1 MGSLTP
7 QLVLTVPKIILI
19 ALAADKN
26 GCITILVDNKGA
38 PQLPSG
44 LGLRPLFLVPSTV
57 ETLEN
62 ESRNVFKI
70 PKNCTQITIET
81 TNGRSIGK
89 SRTYFLCLC
98 VTAVTTDGVVV
109 WNYDV
114 GPKKTG

>member
-7 QLVLTVPKIILI
+7 QLVLTVPKIVLT

-26 GCITILVDNKGA
+26 GCITVLVDNEGD

-44 LGLRPLFLVPSTV
+44 LNLRPLFLVPSTV
-57 ETLEN
+57 KLLKN
-62 ESRNVFKI
+62 ERRNVFQI

-81 TNGRSIGK
+81 TNGRSIGR

-98 VTAVTTDGVVV
+98 VIATTTEGEVV
-109 WNYDV
+109 WHCDA
-114 GPKKTG
+114 GPKKAS